1 MHRHILRLTP
11 VSNTC
16 YASNLGEVE
25 ALARKVLEPIFR
37 PLGALP
43 IDEPVTVSRF
53 NRKRLS
59 SDRHAFQ
66 WKMQLSIR
74 SHNTLSRMLLIP
86 AIGGL
91 VQHLVTEPAPA
102 SSRHSTTNAAVE
114 PVSDTTT
121 TITQQPETG
130 MIQRRTLKANLERPE
145 KVVLVE
151 ILRNTC
157 GISVVD
163 GELYEHLGKRF
174 NLEQIAESFFQ
185 PDAAVT
191 H

>member
-1 MHRHILRLTP
+1 
-11 VSNTC
+11 
-16 YASNLGEVE
+16 
-25 ALARKVLEPIFR
+25 
-37 PLGALP
+37 
-43 IDEPVTVSRF
+43 
-53 NRKRLS
+53 
-59 SDRHAFQ
+59 
-66 WKMQLSIR
+66 
-74 SHNTLSRMLLIP
+74 MLLIP

-102 SSRHSTTNAAVE
+102 SSRHSTTTAAVE
-114 PVSDTTT
+114 SVSDTTT